1 MHKGTYIIIIPVLLI
16 VNNIFQKYYHLN
28 RKLIFIFTLK
38 WKVAFEKMLLY
49 LQWQSMESIQIK
61 TFMNKFFLLIYSRY
75 EFQKMHVY
83 AIQNVTIV
91 YTARIRKRSVCLPHI
106 CFRRSNVMFLNIIES
121 VLRNKFVISV
131 QQGTTKNV
139 NSLILSCACV
149 WLYVPCLIITKLRF
163 LN

>member
-61 TFMNKFFLLIYSRY
+61 TFMKKFLFTYIFEILISENACICYKKYNNGLYEKNNKKKYVYHIYVLD
-75 EFQKMHVY
+75 E
-83 AIQNVTIV
+83 
-91 YTARIRKRSVCLPHI
+91 
-106 CFRRSNVMFLNIIES
+106 VM
-121 VLRNKFVISV
+121 
-131 QQGTTKNV
+131 
-139 NSLILSCACV
+139 
-149 WLYVPCLIITKLRF
+149 
-163 LN
+163 

>member
-49 LQWQSMESIQIK
+49 LPWQSMESIQIK

-91 YTARIRKRSVCLPHI
+91 YTTKIRTRSVCLPHI
-106 CFRRSNVMFLNIIES
+106 CFRRSNVMFLNIMNQYYE
-121 VLRNKFVISV
+121 
-131 QQGTTKNV
+131 
-139 NSLILSCACV
+139 
-149 WLYVPCLIITKLRF
+149 TKLLSKCSAR
-163 LN
+163 NN

>member
-106 CFRRSNVMFLNIIES
+106 CFRLSNVMFLNIIES
-121 VLRNKFVISV
+121 VLRNKTVIKVFSKE
-131 QQGTTKNV
+131 QLKP
-139 NSLILSCACV
+139 LIVLSCACV

-163 LN
+163 LK

>member
-1 MHKGTYIIIIPVLLI
+1 
-16 VNNIFQKYYHLN
+16 
-28 RKLIFIFTLK
+28 
-38 WKVAFEKMLLY
+38 
-49 LQWQSMESIQIK
+49 
-61 TFMNKFFLLIYSRY
+61 
-75 EFQKMHVY
+75 MHVY

-91 YTARIRKRSVCLPHI
+91 YTTKIRTRSVCLPHI

-149 WLYVPCLIITKLRF
+149 WLYVPCLIITKLQF

>member
-16 VNNIFQKYYHLN
+16 VNNIFQKYHLN

-106 CFRRSNVMFLNIIES
+106 CFRRSNVMFLNIMNQYYE
-121 VLRNKFVISV
+121 
-131 QQGTTKNV
+131 
-139 NSLILSCACV
+139 
-149 WLYVPCLIITKLRF
+149 TKLLSKCSAR
-163 LN
+163 NN

>member
-61 TFMNKFFLLIYSRY
+61 TFMKKILFTYIFEILISENACICYKKYNNGLYEKNNKKKYVYHIYVLD
-75 EFQKMHVY
+75 E
-83 AIQNVTIV
+83 
-91 YTARIRKRSVCLPHI
+91 
-106 CFRRSNVMFLNIIES
+106 VM
-121 VLRNKFVISV
+121 
-131 QQGTTKNV
+131 
-139 NSLILSCACV
+139 
-149 WLYVPCLIITKLRF
+149 
-163 LN
+163 